1 MRATIDA
8 AGRLVV
14 PKAIRDRLG
23 LTGGEELE
31 VDELEGRI
39 EIRRPHAGAPL
50 VDGPHGLKTF
60 SSGPGLTT
68 DDVRAQLE
76 RSRR

>member
-8 AGRLVV
+8 AGRVVV
-14 PKAIRDRLG
+14 PKAIRDRLR

-31 VDELEGRI
+31 IDEIEGRI
-39 EIRRPHAGAPL
+39 EIRRPHVDVPL
-50 VDGPHGLKTF
+50 VDGPHGLRTF

-68 DDVRAQLE
+68 EDVRVQLE